1 MKGKLFIEISKKYSV
16 VFFFF
21 FLNKNFIEFEG
32 EIRHT
37 KSKFLLSES
46 SFSRAACTAAPKDA
60 AF

>member
-16 VFFFF
+16 VFFLI
-21 FLNKNFIEFEG
+21 LNKNFIEFEG

>member
-16 VFFFF
+16 VFFFI
-21 FLNKNFIEFEG
+21 LNKNFIEFEG
-32 EIRHT
+32 EICHT

>member
-1 MKGKLFIEISKKYSV
+1 MKGKIFIEISKKYSV
-16 VFFFF
+16 VFFFI
-21 FLNKNFIEFEG
+21 LNKNYIEFEG

>member
-1 MKGKLFIEISKKYSV
+1 MKEKLFIEISKKYSV
-16 VFFFF
+16 VFFFV
-21 FLNKNFIEFEG
+21 LNKHFIEFKG

>member
-16 VFFFF
+16 VFFYFKIF
-21 FLNKNFIEFEG
+21 FIEFEG

>member
-16 VFFFF
+16 VFCF

>member
-16 VFFFF
+16 DFFFI
-21 FLNKNFIEFEG
+21 LNKNFIEFEG

>member
-1 MKGKLFIEISKKYSV
+1 MKEKLFIEISKKYSV
-16 VFFFF
+16 VFFFV
-21 FLNKNFIEFEG
+21 LNKNFIEFEG

>member
-16 VFFFF
+16 VFFFI
-21 FLNKNFIEFEG
+21 LNKNFIEFEG

>member
-16 VFFFF
+16 VFFFV
-21 FLNKNFIEFEG
+21 LNKNFIEFEG

>member
-1 MKGKLFIEISKKYSV
+1 MKGKIFIEISKKYSV
-16 VFFFF
+16 VFFFI
-21 FLNKNFIEFEG
+21 LNKNFIEFEG